1 MEIIKTRKDLLYIA
15 GTGFALIGI
24 IIFLF
29 FMPLI
34 PKVFYGH
41 WIFLLVALVFC
52 LLPSSKTSFGK
63 ARQYSPLRW
72 ISLIFLMQVSVLFL
86 HLGIFQQAYS
96 AELVHYGLFPWGF
109 VAILASAF
117 AGVAYLRQENAFANA
132 LLSPLV
138 KSSVDKPSGIIINNA
153 LKFFQSVS
161 LLITFALMILLV
173 DRIIGFNPTPPYSE
187 PLPLF
192 ALLILILFSFSKIY
206 NRLITRIFAYP
217 TWIVVCVVIVV
228 LGFILAGLHA
238 ISSGTHFSMPLPGF
252 FAKLQTYPQALL
264 SNMASSGWWLC
275 LSILMSLFIGRI
287 SGGYSRRA
295 LIAATL
301 MLPLALAVFLSVF
314 PSLEAESI
322 PPFLRDALGIFGFIS
337 CSLLFMNTKM
347 LSPLVLTYLPKNGGS
362 KYRNPEFLMRKL
374 IQMTLIFLYIYLPIG
389 VFVSAGFMFAVIFPF
404 MIFACLLLIN
414 FCKNISNF

>member
-161 LLITFALMILLV
+161 L
-173 DRIIGFNPTPPYSE
+173 
-187 PLPLF
+187 
-192 ALLILILFSFSKIY
+192 
-206 NRLITRIFAYP
+206 
-217 TWIVVCVVIVV
+217 
-228 LGFILAGLHA
+228 
-238 ISSGTHFSMPLPGF
+238 
-252 FAKLQTYPQALL
+252 
-264 SNMASSGWWLC
+264 
-275 LSILMSLFIGRI
+275 
-287 SGGYSRRA
+287 
-295 LIAATL
+295 
-301 MLPLALAVFLSVF
+301 
-314 PSLEAESI
+314 
-322 PPFLRDALGIFGFIS
+322 
-337 CSLLFMNTKM
+337 
-347 LSPLVLTYLPKNGGS
+347 
-362 KYRNPEFLMRKL
+362 
-374 IQMTLIFLYIYLPIG
+374 
-389 VFVSAGFMFAVIFPF
+389 
-404 MIFACLLLIN
+404 
-414 FCKNISNF
+414 